1 MYPAV
6 SLSASGGFLSSSLAS
21 LLSASHRFWA
31 LGPTLAAT
39 LFDGGALRT
48 QEAQAVASYDQSVAA
63 YRQTVL
69 AAFQSVEDNL
79 AALAALRE
87 ELQAERAAERAA
99 AETLRIAQE
108 QYKAGTVSYLN
119 VVIAQNTYLIARSS
133 VLNVQSRQ
141 LTATVNLVSALGGDW
156 KGSLLD

>member
-1 MYPAV
+1 M
-6 SLSASGGFLSSSLAS
+6 
-21 LLSASHRFWA
+21 
-31 LGPTLAAT
+31 
-39 LFDGGALRT
+39 FDGGALRA
-48 QEAQAVASYDQSVAA
+48 QEAQAIASYDQSVAA

-87 ELQAERAAERAA
+87 ELEAEGGAERAA
-99 AETLRIAQE
+99 AETLRITQE

-119 VVIAQNTYLIARSS
+119 VVIAQNTYLVARSS